1 MNSKF
6 YTKEQIL
13 KSLENIDLLESI
25 EKGFVEYSRGN
36 SVVPPVGELL
46 FDEPPG
52 DVHIKYKIS
61 GEYAATIY
69 VGQKRNIVFT
79 S

>member
-1 MNSKF
+1 MNPYF
-6 YTKEQIL
+6 YNKNQIL
-13 KSLENIDLLESI
+13 EALKDINLIESI

-46 FDEPPG
+46 FDEPPRTF
-52 DVHIKYKIS
+52 YKN
-61 GEYAATIY
+61 IY
-69 VGQKRNIVFT
+69 F

>member
-36 SVVPPVGELL
+36 SVVAPVL
-46 FDEPPG
+46 PG
-52 DVHIKYKIS
+52 I
-61 GEYAATIY
+61 
-69 VGQKRNIVFT
+69 R
-79 S
+79 

>member
-1 MNSKF
+1 MNPYF
-6 YTKEQIL
+6 YNKNQIL
-13 KSLENIDLLESI
+13 EALKDINLIESI

-52 DVHIKYKIS
+52 DVHIKYGYIKSQDNYVVKIAS
-61 GEYAATIY
+61 R
-69 VGQKRNIVFT
+69 KPN
-79 S
+79 SS